1 MTLPMP
7 DPESFIVKGGIIILA
22 SLAMLRLIVHDIR
35 NLKDDLTG
43 KRKRR

>member
-1 MTLPMP
+1 MSDIET
-7 DPESFIVKGGIIILA
+7 FIVKGGIIVLA
-22 SLAMLRLIVHDIR
+22 SLTVLRLIVHDVR